1 MEVSPTSSLGRL
13 HRMTDLKDFLKQH
26 RVDKGATF
34 THTCMGGSGSY
45 FIPEDDLGA
54 FYDLYVEHIE
64 NNQGALH
71 LTEKSTPIGPLR
83 VDLDF
88 IYTKD
93 VVRHQHTQEQVL
105 NFVSAYMEEVA
116 KIIAVPVSVEVFVTE
131 KDRPTIDKE
140 RSKSGVHIL
149 VPEVRVN
156 KYVETTIRRNLL
168 TRMAEFFP
176 GLPLTDG
183 WDKVYDT
190 QPLSHSAQWTLY
202 CSLKQNGLPYK
213 IKYVVDWTTDGM
225 SVDNTRPQFTSDLVK
240 RMSVRASED
249 TASPLTDYGR
259 KLYENVPMES
269 GNNSV
274 SAGRAV
280 TPSRGR
286 QMQRNPG
293 GSRGNSPSA
302 GLVQRELSPEERDF
316 MSAHV
321 KNLAK
326 FRANSYEEWVR
337 TGICLKNIHSD
348 LLEVFLDFS
357 SQSDKYN
364 ERDCI
369 QRWNALA
376 FKSDGQRIETGT
388 LLYWSRLDNPEG
400 YERIRETNITT
411 LVDAAQASAEHDVAR
426 VVHAK
431 FRDTYK
437 CAKFGNNVW
446 FRFTGHIWE
455 ETEKG
460 IDLQCKLSSE
470 IWKIFLRREK
480 DFISRLET
488 MDDCGHKKQERDMT
502 CPYCKACS
510 MKDAM
515 SKVCMNLKKTKF
527 KENVMKEC
535 RELFLDEQF
544 AAKADENKNLVAFNN
559 GVYDTST
566 YTFRDGKPEDCI
578 TFSTKIDY
586 DPEIQH
592 EQYPCWSEIHKLL
605 NNVFP
610 VEEVRTYFLQH
621 LSTLLIGGNEAQKFH
636 ILTGSGSNGKS
647 MLMNLVTTAMGD
659 YACKVPI
666 SLLTQGR
673 NKSSA
678 ASPEVVRI
686 KGKRFVTMQEPDE
699 GVAINS
705 GLMKEL
711 ASGEKITARDL
722 YAGSKQMVDFD
733 VQAKFHLACN
743 EKPKIQT
750 TDGGTWRRLVVIDFP
765 TKFVVRPTESHE
777 MVMDES
783 LQHKVVSETWATCFL
798 HFMVQLLEDGKGY
811 RKLTPPTQVMAYTNE
826 YQAENDSIARFIQDH
841 MRTVDTTQEDAP
853 YPELVTKQDL
863 AKQFKEWKRINDIM
877 KGSVMDLNKRAEVK
891 FGKYPRDGWATFK
904 LDRLI

>member
-1 MEVSPTSSLGRL
+1 MEVSPTSCLDEY
-13 HRMTDLKDFLKQH
+13 HRMADLKDFLKQH

-45 FIPEDDLGA
+45 FIPDDDLNT

-88 IYTKD
+88 IYSKD
-93 VVRHQHTQEQVL
+93 IVKHQHTQEQVL
-105 NFVSAYMEEVA
+105 DFVNSYMAEVA
-116 KIIAVPVSVEVFVTE
+116 KLVKLPEQVEVFVTE

-149 VPEVRVN
+149 VPDVRVN

-168 TRMAEFFP
+168 TRMSEFFP
-176 GLPLTDG
+176 GLPLADP

-190 QPLSHSAQWTLY
+190 QPLSHTAQWTLY

-213 IKYVVDWTTDGM
+213 IKYVVDWTPTEM
-225 SVDNTRPQFTSDLVK
+225 SVDNTRLQFTSDLVK

-249 TASPLTDYGR
+249 TATPLTEYGL

-274 SAGRAV
+274 SAHRAV

-293 GSRGNSPSA
+293 GSRGNSPA
-302 GLVQRELSPEERDF
+302 GLVQRALSEEERDF
-316 MSAHV
+316 LSAHV
-321 KNLAK
+321 KNLAR
-326 FRANSYEEWVR
+326 FRADNYEEWVR
-337 TGICLKNIHSD
+337 TGICLKNIHTD

-369 QRWNALA
+369 QRWNGIA

-446 FRFTGHIWE
+446 YRFTGHIWE

-488 MDDCGHKKQERDMT
+488 MDDCGHKKGERDMT
-502 CPYCKACS
+502 CPYCKACYMKES
-510 MKDAM
+510 MN
-515 SKVCMNLKKTKF
+515 KVCMNLKKTKF

-559 GVYDTST
+559 GIYDTST
-566 YTFRDGKPEDCI
+566 YTFRDGKPEDYI
-578 TFSTKIDY
+578 TFSTKVDF
-586 DPEIQH
+586 DPEMHH
-592 EQYPCWSEIHKLL
+592 EQYACWPEISKLL

-765 TKFVVRPTESHE
+765 TKFVVKPVESHE
-777 MVMDES
+777 MHMDES
-783 LQHKVVSETWATCFL
+783 LQHKVVSESWATCFL
-798 HFMVQLLEDGKGY
+798 RFMVQLLEDGKGF
-811 RKLTPPTQVMAYTNE
+811 RKLTPPSQVMSYTNE
-826 YQAENDSIARFIQDH
+826 YQAENDSIARFMQDH
-841 MRTVDTTQEDAP
+841 MNSVDTTQENH
-853 YPELVTKQDL
+853 PELVTKQEL
-863 AKQFKEWKRINDIM
+863 ARQFKEWKRINDIA
-877 KGSVMDLNKRAEVK
+877 KGTPAELTKRVESR
-891 FGKYPRDGWATFK
+891 FGKYPRDGWLTIK
-904 LDRLI
+904 LDRLV